1 MKALP
6 VQYYFFTE
14 DHFDRELLAVFKVPT
29 LGSFGIINLSISFWI
44 QSFILLSLQSVANLF
59 VAAIVYT
66 FIIGRSPSTSLPL
79 LDQSP
84 SRSFILGYGLVCP
97 ILLIAPF
104 YIVTHCVEFNNVTFI
119 ICLCGA
125 FPNLLLLRVIEAVH
139 GLVPPAFVLT
149 GVDLAA
155 TAKTK
160 TCDQGEN
167 GSDSVKERGG
177 MKNDKQKTYIGFK
190 RFLLYYAAT
199 LQVKIDEKSNQP
211 VPFTRQIMVAKLKN
225 FLRVFLQTSVL
236 YSLLQSFDY
245 AVAPSRLPI
254 QTIMDIYYWGNIV
267 NAFLMASLTSLLL
280 EGGAS
285 GLGLITSF
293 CSGLTMEDFSASP
306 LSQSSS
312 PSDFWGNR
320 WDRPVASALRR
331 GAYRP
336 LLQAGFSRLF
346 AAIVTFAVSGFIHEY
361 ILLLMAK
368 RKFMPRK
375 DEANSGSADEKFY
388 EPELGNQFLFFLWNG
403 VVLCLERLVVS
414 TEQGRSFTKWMRY
427 HMPKPLRTALVLL
440 TVLPIAHLFTDEY
453 VKSSFYDDAAHG
465 FPRIKYLG
473 NSSFS
478 NFHS

>member
-66 FIIGRSPSTSLPL
+66 FIIGRSPST
-79 LDQSP
+79 
-84 SRSFILGYGLVCP
+84 RSFILGYGLVCP

-139 GLVPPAFVLT
+139 GLVPPAF
-149 GVDLAA
+149 
-155 TAKTK
+155 
-160 TCDQGEN
+160 
-167 GSDSVKERGG
+167 
-177 MKNDKQKTYIGFK
+177 TYIGFK